1 MQFISRFFRVNMDIR
16 EINDNINML
25 LNSDNTFSNV
35 SKLASLYIVKEHIEN
50 VNMNELNTL
59 DGGTEKELNDIL
71 PEYQKY
77 KEVKKEYQLNNTDK
91 SNVIAH
97 MKSVCKE
104 IQEFILTLYQNTEC
118 EECRNLIQN
127 MIKSLDL

>member
-1 MQFISRFFRVNMDIR
+1 MLDLE
-16 EINDNINML
+16 EINNTIETLENGSTTFDNVL
-25 LNSDNTFSNV
+25 
-35 SKLASLYIVKEHIEN
+35 KLASLYIVKEHLQN
-50 VNMNELNTL
+50 VSTGQIDTSET
-59 DGGTEKELNDIL
+59 ELNDIL
-71 PEYQKY
+71 PAYQIY